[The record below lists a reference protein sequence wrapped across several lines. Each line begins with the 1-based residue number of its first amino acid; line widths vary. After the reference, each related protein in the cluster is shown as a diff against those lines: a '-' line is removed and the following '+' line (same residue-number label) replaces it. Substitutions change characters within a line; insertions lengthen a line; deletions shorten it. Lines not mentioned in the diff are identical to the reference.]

1 MQNHDEQKRGD
12 SRSGKAKSRRGS
24 GSRPNVG
31 SFYRQRWITQQI
43 KAKLLEEGHPEE
55 CRICGAKADRGLIF
69 DRADLKLGTYF
80 DGWLKDVRNT
90 VRQRTWERYESI
102 VRVHI
107 KPALGAAKL
116 QALTPNH
123 LRALYRDKLDAGLA
137 PRTVNYIHVT
147 LHKALKDTV
156 SDGLVP
162 NYVAAVK
169 SPRPEKPE
177 IHPLSRVQARR
188 LLDAASKQGDRFEA
202 LYIVAMHCGLREG
215 ELLGLRWE
223 DLNLDAGTLAV
234 RRTLSETRTGHKF
247 ELPKNGKV
255 SSVKLSQRA
264 VEALKS
270 HRAHQNEERLKAG
283 SLWQDHDLVFP
294 TGIGTTMSGTN
305 LTGRHFKPL
314 LTKAGL
320 PAIRLHDLRHT
331 CATILLMAGKHPK
344 YVQELL
350 GHASISITLDT
361 YSHVVEGMDGG
372 LAEAMDEA
380 L

>member
-123 LRALYRDKLDAGLA
+123 LRPLPRQARRWISATHRQLHPRDPAQSPQGHRERRAG
-137 PRTVNYIHVT
+137 
-147 LHKALKDTV
+147 
-156 SDGLVP
+156 P

-234 RRTLSETRTGHKF
+234 RGTLSETRTGHKF

-255 SSVKLSQRA
+255 RSVKLSQRA

>member
-1 MQNHDEQKRGD
+1 MAKKKERGNGTGTVYPRRNKQGKIVGHLGAYYGPDGKRRYV
-12 SRSGKAKSRRGS
+12 SAKKKGECERKL
-24 GSRPNVG
+24 
-31 SFYRQRWITQQI
+31 RQAMTD
-43 KAKLLEEGHPEE
+43 
-55 CRICGAKADRGLIF
+55 ADRGLIF
-69 DRADLKLGTYF
+69 DRLDLKLGEYL
-80 DGWLKDVRNT
+80 DRWLSDSVKDT
-90 VRQRTWERYESI
+90 VRQRTWERYEQI

-107 KPALGAAKL
+107 KPTLGKAKL
-116 QALTPNH
+116 RALTPNH
-123 LRALYRDKLDAGLA
+123 LRALYREKLDAGLT

-147 LHKALKDTV
+147 LHKALKDAV
-156 SDGLVP
+156 SDGLILKNVA
-162 NYVAAVK
+162 AAVK

-177 IHPLSRVQARR
+177 IHPLTREQALT
-188 LLDAASKQGDRFEA
+188 LLDAASGDRFEA
-202 LYIVAMHCGLREG
+202 LYVVAVHCGLREG
-215 ELLGLRWE
+215 ELLGLEWG
-223 DLNLDAGTLAV
+223 DLDLDAGTLQV

-247 ELPKNGKV
+247 EKPKNGKGR
-255 SSVKLSQRA
+255 SVKLSQRA
-264 VEALKS
+264 VEALKRQ
-270 HRAHQNEERLKAG
+270 RARQNEERLAAG

-314 LTKAGL
+314 LKRAKI

-361 YSHVVEGMDGG
+361 YSHVIEGMDGG

>member
-156 SDGLVP
+156 SDGLDRITWRRSSLRGRR
-162 NYVAAVK
+162 NRKYTHLAACRHAGCWTL
-169 SPRPEKPE
+169 P
-177 IHPLSRVQARR
+177 
-188 LLDAASKQGDRFEA
+188 ASKA
-202 LYIVAMHCGLREG
+202 
-215 ELLGLRWE
+215 
-223 DLNLDAGTLAV
+223 
-234 RRTLSETRTGHKF
+234 TGSRPYTSW
-247 ELPKNGKV
+247 LCI
-255 SSVKLSQRA
+255 A
-264 VEALKS
+264 A
-270 HRAHQNEERLKAG
+270 
-283 SLWQDHDLVFP
+283 
-294 TGIGTTMSGTN
+294 
-305 LTGRHFKPL
+305 
-314 LTKAGL
+314 
-320 PAIRLHDLRHT
+320 
-331 CATILLMAGKHPK
+331 
-344 YVQELL
+344 
-350 GHASISITLDT
+350 
-361 YSHVVEGMDGG
+361 
-372 LAEAMDEA
+372 
-380 L
+380 